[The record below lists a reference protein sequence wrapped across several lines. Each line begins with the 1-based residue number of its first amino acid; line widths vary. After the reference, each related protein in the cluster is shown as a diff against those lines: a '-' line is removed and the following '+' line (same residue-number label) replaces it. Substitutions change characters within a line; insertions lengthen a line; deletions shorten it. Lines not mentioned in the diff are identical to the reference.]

1 MSLNQEYGLIS
12 KLYKSRKNLLN
23 QLATIGFNTEDY
35 NNFSINEVN
44 VLYQQNKQDM
54 LLKGSNGSSLYVN
67 YSVDKALRPQNIHD
81 LVEDLYHLE
90 NVLKPDTHDYL
101 IIVAKE
107 PANETLMNLLI
118 QIYANDK
125 ILINIISL
133 AELQFNIMEH
143 SLVPKHTKLTKE
155 ETEQVKKDY
164 NISDNSQF
172 PKISR
177 FELIARIIGI
187 KPDEVC
193 RIVRSCPTAITNIYY
208 RICVNKYALQ
218 KKTNQT
224 K

>member
-23 QLATIGFNTEDY
+23 QLATIGYNTEDY

-54 LLKGSNGSSLYVN
+54 LLKGSDGSSLYIN

-90 NVLKPDTHDYL
+90 NVLKPDTQDYL

-107 PANETLMNLLI
+107 PANETLMNLLV

-143 SLVPKHTKLTKE
+143 SKVPKHTKLTKE
-155 ETEQVKKDY
+155 ETEQVKKDH

-193 RIVRSCPTAITNIYY
+193 KIVRPSPTAIQNLFY
-208 RICVNKYALQ
+208 RICVNKYALA

>member
-23 QLATIGFNTEDY
+23 QLATIGYNTEDY

-54 LLKGSNGSSLYVN
+54 LLKGSDGSSLYIN

-90 NVLKPDTHDYL
+90 NVLKPDTQDYL

-107 PANETLMNLLI
+107 PANETLMNLLV

-143 SLVPKHTKLTKE
+143 SKVPKHTKLTKE

-193 RIVRSCPTAITNIYY
+193 KIVRPSPTAIQNLFY
-208 RICVNKYALQ
+208 RICVNKYALA

>member
-23 QLATIGFNTEDY
+23 QLATIGYNTEDY

-54 LLKGSNGSSLYVN
+54 LLKGNDGSSLYIN

-90 NVLKPDTHDYL
+90 NVLKPDTQDYL

-107 PANETLMNLLI
+107 PANETLMNLLV

-143 SLVPKHTKLTKE
+143 SKVPKHTKLTKE

-193 RIVRSCPTAITNIYY
+193 KIVRPSPTAIQNLFY
-208 RICVNKYALQ
+208 RICVNKYALA